1 MKLVKATLGGLGL
14 RSRLRRSLTSLEGHI
29 QRDDGIDARI
39 CKVPSTKLGYPAF
52 GKYTTTGRDKRGIGC
67 VTSQKPPA
75 QLDDVGLDVHG
86 GNLSKILPRRQATN
100 CLSNPLGFRGM
111 KVTPAAILSGNVIR
125 LRQARGWSQTQLASA
140 SGLKQTTISA
150 IERAIVDTSIDKLD
164 QLAVAF
170 KLPLWAL
177 LLPNLD
183 ESLFKGDGLGE
194 VVAIY
199 PALPADGRA
208 EILRVAE
215 RERRYHAIP
224 DKPPPDEE

>member
-1 MKLVKATLGGLGL
+1 
-14 RSRLRRSLTSLEGHI
+14 
-29 QRDDGIDARI
+29 
-39 CKVPSTKLGYPAF
+39 
-52 GKYTTTGRDKRGIGC
+52 
-67 VTSQKPPA
+67 
-75 QLDDVGLDVHG
+75 
-86 GNLSKILPRRQATN
+86 
-100 CLSNPLGFRGM
+100 M